1 MMIFV
6 YLFLIYTEYRKG
18 DGTMRYEIAWAV
30 SKIICVLI
38 LFAITMYA
46 GYSVR

>member
-1 MMIFV
+1 MIFV
-6 YLFLIYTEYRKG
+6 FLLLFYTKYRIG
-18 DGTMRYEIAWAV
+18 GTMRYEIAWAV

>member
-1 MMIFV
+1 
-6 YLFLIYTEYRKG
+6 
-18 DGTMRYEIAWAV
+18 MRYEIAWAV

-46 GYSVR
+46 GYSAR

>member
-1 MMIFV
+1 MIFV
-6 YLFLIYTEYRKG
+6 FLLLFYTKYRKG
-18 DGTMRYEIAWAV
+18 DGTVRYEIAWAV

-46 GYSVR
+46 GYIVR

>member
-1 MMIFV
+1 MIFV
-6 YLFLIYTEYRKG
+6 YLFLIYTKYRKG
-18 DGTMRYEIAWAV
+18 DGTMKYEIAWAV

-46 GYSVR
+46 GYTVR

>member
-1 MMIFV
+1 
-6 YLFLIYTEYRKG
+6 
-18 DGTMRYEIAWAV
+18 MRYEIAWAV

-46 GYSVR
+46 GYSIRLSAFLFNFMYNNT